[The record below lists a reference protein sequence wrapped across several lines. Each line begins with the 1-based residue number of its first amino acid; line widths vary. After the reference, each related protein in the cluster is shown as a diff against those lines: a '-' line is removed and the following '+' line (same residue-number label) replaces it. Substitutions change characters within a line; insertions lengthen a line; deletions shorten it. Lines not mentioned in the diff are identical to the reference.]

1 LLLLPHSK
9 PLHHT
14 TNNPNELADVKK
26 TKVKYAKLT
35 KSTPVRV
42 PNPDR
47 GRFKSRLN
55 GRINGI

>member
-1 LLLLPHSK
+1 LSASEQQKIYSLPHSK

-42 PNPDR
+42 LTPDR
-47 GRFKSRLN
+47 GRGKV
-55 GRINGI
+55 G